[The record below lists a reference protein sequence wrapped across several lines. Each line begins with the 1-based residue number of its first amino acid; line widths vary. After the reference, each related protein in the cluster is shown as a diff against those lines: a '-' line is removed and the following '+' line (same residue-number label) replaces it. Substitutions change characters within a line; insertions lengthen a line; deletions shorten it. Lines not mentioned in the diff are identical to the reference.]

1 LLIRS
6 IFPALGNRNYA
17 LYFFGQFVSLIGTWL
32 QTVAQGWLVL
42 ELTNSAFLVGL
53 IAALGAAPSLLFSL
67 FGGVI
72 VDRFP
77 KKHIV
82 IFTQASSMALA
93 LILGLLTVFGT
104 IAVWEIGVLAFLL
117 GCVTAVD
124 APARQSFIPELVAK
138 EDLASA
144 IVLNSGTFN
153 AARVIGPGLAG
164 LLIALVGTGGAFLL
178 NGASYIAVIAAL
190 FAMRVQ
196 LITTKQKLHPIAAIK
211 EGLSYSFTHP
221 VIRVL
226 LIFIGVVSIFG
237 WSYATI
243 MPVIAK
249 NTFHVGATGLGYLY
263 AATGLGSVAAM
274 FVVSALSRRVSPI
287 VFIIGGN
294 TLFAISIIL
303 FTFAGSAVAALP
315 FLFFAGFGLISLNS
329 TSNTTIQSMVADQ
342 VRGRVMSI
350 YVLMFLGLSPI
361 GSFEIGWLS
370 EVAGTAFAIRVGAV
384 VVFLFGML
392 VLAYRKRIS
401 EEYRRYQE
409 NAAAS

>member
-1 LLIRS
+1 LIRS

>member
-1 LLIRS
+1 MIRS